1 MKPLPQAPTLSR
13 SNRQAGRQDDGRQG
27 RRDRDLEDRIDFGQR
42 GDELGMGEGLDGQPL
57 LAPFREHLFACRV
70 D

>member
-1 MKPLPQAPTLSR
+1 MKPLPQAPTLCR
-13 SNRQAGRQDDGRQG
+13 SNRQAGRQDEGRQG
-27 RRDRDLEDRIDFGQR
+27 GRDGDLEDRIAFDQV

-57 LAPFREHLFACRV
+57 LAPFREHLFACRF